1 MMVYSRD
8 SSYRVDSRA
17 DVLNVVCE
25 KISDRLRLVWTE
37 DSIQSNGNN
46 EFRHGTTISALNNKG
61 ETFVGRHLWNAKD
74 LLCGPDLAR
83 ICIPLQ
89 CNFGLG

>member
-1 MMVYSRD
+1 MVYSRD

-37 DSIQSNGNN
+37 DSI
-46 EFRHGTTISALNNKG
+46 
-61 ETFVGRHLWNAKD
+61 
-74 LLCGPDLAR
+74 
-83 ICIPLQ
+83 
-89 CNFGLG
+89 